1 MSKDVRKTI
10 VPSFIFLF
18 NSFEV
23 CRFSP
28 LNQWNQ
34 KKHTWFSRK
43 IFTFYRKW
51 KIKNAVVLD
60 VRSAAHLEPFL
71 IKQGV
76 LFLHVSNVSG
86 VYRGVRLRSHVWYAE
101 ACNVM
106 NKLEIETK
114 SLFFFSNMMKANLHK
129 CYLNC
134 PLVWMFYSR
143 AVNSKLNRIH
153 EKCLNK

>member
-1 MSKDVRKTI
+1 MKSVDFRHWTNEIK
-10 VPSFIFLF
+10 
-18 NSFEV
+18 
-23 CRFSP
+23 
-28 LNQWNQ
+28 

-60 VRSAAHLEPFL
+60 VRSAAHLETFL

-129 CYLNC
+129 CYL
-134 PLVWMFYSR
+134 LL
-143 AVNSKLNRIH
+143 NSN
-153 EKCLNK
+153 NKQKIKINKEIIMSSQ